1 MKKELFKST
10 LIYLKNNYLW
20 RHDKNYIRVIFIITV
35 CSGVAFANCNS
46 RHPWLAASF
55 VKTWQFYVLTRCFI
69 GVYMST
75 PLEEY
80 LSSCNGKPNA
90 AMCSYVAN
98 LQQVA
103 EIGPEIAASIVNE
116 LENQRS
122 HLKLVASENYCS
134 LNVQAAMGNLLTD
147 KYAEGYP
154 EHRYYGGCVN
164 IDAVENT
171 AAREA
176 EKLFGAEYAY
186 VQPHSG
192 ADTNLVAYWAILSAK
207 VETPTLEELGVK
219 SLNDLTAEQFDMLRK
234 RFGNQRLMGLDYSC
248 GGHLTHGYRM
258 NVSARMFESHP
269 YGVEEDT
276 GLLDYDKIEK
286 QAMEVKPLILL
297 AGYSAYPR
305 KINFKRF
312 RDIADKCGA
321 VLMVDM
327 AHFAGL
333 VAGKAFTDDYDPVKW
348 ADIVTTTTHKTLR
361 GPRGAL
367 ILCKKEYADYVN
379 KGCPMVLG
387 GPLGHVMAAKA
398 IALKEANTPAYREYA
413 GNVVKNAQALAE
425 ACKSLGMPL
434 QTGGTDNH
442 LMLADVTVYGLT
454 GKQAEAALFNCGI
467 TANANALP
475 YDKNGAWWTSGIRI
489 GTPGLTTLGFNT
501 EDMKEVASIIDFV
514 LKGTK
519 PGLTKDGKPAKGKI
533 NLDPKVQEEAKKRV
547 NKLLSAHVLYPE
559 LDLDFLKK
567 EFVK

>member
-1 MKKELFKST
+1 
-10 LIYLKNNYLW
+10 
-20 RHDKNYIRVIFIITV
+20 
-35 CSGVAFANCNS
+35 
-46 RHPWLAASF
+46 
-55 VKTWQFYVLTRCFI
+55 
-69 GVYMST
+69 MST

-80 LSSCNGKPNA
+80 LTLCGGKPNA
-90 AMCSYVAN
+90 SMCAYVAN

-103 EIGPEIAASIVNE
+103 SVDSKIAASIVNE

-134 LNVQAAMGNLLTD
+134 LAVQAAMGNLLTD

-164 IDAVENT
+164 IDAVENN

-176 EKLFGAEYAY
+176 EKLFGADYAY

-219 SLNDLTAEQFDMLRK
+219 SLAELKDEQFDMLRK

-248 GGHLTHGYRM
+248 GGHLSHGYRM

-269 YGVEEDT
+269 YGVDEKT
-276 GLLDYDKIEK
+276 GLLDYDKIEH

-305 KINFKRF
+305 AINFRRF
-312 RDIADKCGA
+312 REIADKCGA

-333 VAGKAFTDDYDPVKW
+333 VAGKVFTDDFDPVKW

-361 GPRGAL
+361 GPRGAM

-398 IALKEANTPAYREYA
+398 IAFKEANTASYRKYA
-413 GNVVKNAQALAE
+413 QNVVKNAKALSE
-425 ACKSLGMPL
+425 ACKSVGFPV

-442 LMLADVTVYGLT
+442 LMLLDVTVYGLT
-454 GKQAEAALFNCGI
+454 GKQAEAALFACGV
-467 TANANALP
+467 TVNANALP

-489 GTPGLTTLGFNT
+489 GTPALTTLGFV
-501 EDMKEVASIIDFV
+501 EDEMKEVASIIGLV

-533 NLDPKVQEEAKKRV
+533 ELEPDVQKKAKERV
-547 NKLLSAHVLYPE
+547 NALLSCHVLYPE

-567 EFVK
+567 QFVK

>member
-1 MKKELFKST
+1 
-10 LIYLKNNYLW
+10 
-20 RHDKNYIRVIFIITV
+20 
-35 CSGVAFANCNS
+35 
-46 RHPWLAASF
+46 
-55 VKTWQFYVLTRCFI
+55 
-69 GVYMST
+69 MST
-75 PLEEY
+75 PIQNY
-80 LSSCNGKPNA
+80 LAACNNNPNP
-90 AMCSYVAN
+90 AMISYVAN
-98 LQQVA
+98 LQQVKEVA
-103 EIGPEIAASIVNE
+103 PDIAASVVNE
-116 LENQRS
+116 LENQRR

-147 KYAEGYP
+147 KYAEGFP

-176 EKLFGAEYAY
+176 EKLFGADYAY

-207 VETPTLEELGVK
+207 VETPTLEALGVK
-219 SLNDLTAEQFDMLRK
+219 SLAELTNEQFDMLRK

-269 YGVEEDT
+269 YGVDKET
-276 GLLDYDKIEK
+276 GLLDYDAIEK

-297 AGYSAYPR
+297 TGFSAYPR
-305 KINFKRF
+305 RIDFKRF
-312 RDIADKCGA
+312 RAIADKCGA

-333 VAGKAFTDDYDPVKW
+333 VAGKVLTGDYDPVKW

-361 GPRGAL
+361 GPRGAM
-367 ILCKKEYADYVN
+367 ILCKEEYRDYVN

-387 GPLGHVMAAKA
+387 GPLGHIMAAKA
-398 IALKEANTPAYREYA
+398 VAFKEANTPAFQEYA
-413 GNVVKNAQALAE
+413 HNVVKNAKALADE
-425 ACKSLGMPL
+425 CMALGMTL
-434 QTGGTDNH
+434 QTGGTENH
-442 LMLADVTVYGLT
+442 LMLIDVTSYGLT
-454 GKQAEAALFNCGI
+454 GKQAEAALFKCGV

-475 YDKNGAWWTSGIRI
+475 YDKNGAWWTSGIRV
-489 GTPGLTTLGFNT
+489 GTPGLTTLGMN
-501 EDMKEVASIIDFV
+501 EIDMKEVAHIIDLV

-533 NLDPKVQEEAKKRV
+533 ELDSATEAQAKERVQ
-547 NKLLSAHVLYPE
+547 KLLSAHVLYSE

-567 EFVK
+567 EFVQS

>member
-1 MKKELFKST
+1 
-10 LIYLKNNYLW
+10 
-20 RHDKNYIRVIFIITV
+20 
-35 CSGVAFANCNS
+35 
-46 RHPWLAASF
+46 
-55 VKTWQFYVLTRCFI
+55 
-69 GVYMST
+69 MST

-80 LSSCNGKPNA
+80 LNSCNGKPNA
-90 AMCSYVAN
+90 AMTAYVAN

-103 EIGPEIAASIVNE
+103 AVGPEIASSIVNE
-116 LENQRS
+116 IENQRS

-134 LNVQAAMGNLLTD
+134 LNVQSAMGNLLTD

-164 IDAVENT
+164 IDAVENV

-176 EKLFGAEYAY
+176 EALFGADYAY

-192 ADTNLVAYWAILSAK
+192 ADTNLVAYWAILSK
-207 VETPTLEELGVK
+207 KIETPTLEELGVK
-219 SLNDLTAEQFDMLRK
+219 SLAELSPEQFDILRK

-269 YGVEEDT
+269 YGVDRET
-276 GLLDYDKIEK
+276 GLLDYDAIEK

-305 KINFKRF
+305 KINFRRF
-312 RDIADKCGA
+312 REIADKCGA

-333 VAGKAFTDDYDPVKW
+333 VAGKVFTDDYDPVKW
-348 ADIVTTTTHKTLR
+348 ADVVTTTTHKTLR
-361 GPRGAL
+361 GPRGAM

-398 IALKEANTPAYREYA
+398 IAFKEARTPAYQEYA
-413 GNVVKNAQALAE
+413 RNVVKNAAALAQ
-425 ACKSLGMPL
+425 ACMAHGMPL

-442 LMLADVTVYGLT
+442 LMLVDVTGYGLT
-454 GKQAEAALFNCGI
+454 GKQAEAALFACGV

-489 GTPGLTTLGFNT
+489 GTPGLTTLGMN
-501 EDMKEVASIIDFV
+501 EDDMKEVADIIDFV

-519 PGLTKDGKPAKGKI
+519 PGLTKEGKPAKGKI
-533 NLDPKVQEEAKKRV
+533 DLNPQVQEEAKKRV
-547 NKLLSAHVLYPE
+547 NKLLKEHVLYPE

-567 EFVK
+567 SFVK

>member
-1 MKKELFKST
+1 M
-10 LIYLKNNYLW
+10 Y
-20 RHDKNYIRVIFIITV
+20 
-35 CSGVAFANCNS
+35 
-46 RHPWLAASF
+46 
-55 VKTWQFYVLTRCFI
+55 
-69 GVYMST
+69 T

-80 LSSCNGKPNA
+80 LTLCGGKPNA
-90 AMCSYVAN
+90 SMCAYVAN

-103 EIGPEIAASIVNE
+103 SVDSKIAASIVNE

-134 LNVQAAMGNLLTD
+134 LAVQAAMGNLLTD

-164 IDAVENT
+164 IDAVENN

-176 EKLFGAEYAY
+176 EKLFGADYAY

-219 SLNDLTAEQFDMLRK
+219 SLAELKDEQFDMLRK

-269 YGVEEDT
+269 YGVDEKT
-276 GLLDYDKIEK
+276 GLLDYDEIER

-305 KINFKRF
+305 AINFRRF
-312 RDIADKCGA
+312 REIADKCGA

-333 VAGKAFTDDYDPVKW
+333 VAGKVFTDDFDPVKW

-361 GPRGAL
+361 GPRGAM

-398 IALKEANTPAYREYA
+398 IAFKEANTASYREYA
-413 GNVVKNAQALAE
+413 QNVVKNAKALSE
-425 ACKSLGMPL
+425 ACKSLGFPV

-442 LMLADVTVYGLT
+442 LMLLDVTVYGLT
-454 GKQAEAALFNCGI
+454 GKQAEAALFACGV
-467 TANANALP
+467 TVNANALP

-489 GTPGLTTLGFNT
+489 GTPALTTLGFV
-501 EDMKEVASIIDFV
+501 EDEMKKVASIIDLV

-533 NLDPKVQEEAKKRV
+533 ELDPEIQKEAKKRV
-547 NKLLSAHVLYPE
+547 SALLSSHVLYPE

-567 EFVK
+567 QFAE

>member
-1 MKKELFKST
+1 
-10 LIYLKNNYLW
+10 
-20 RHDKNYIRVIFIITV
+20 
-35 CSGVAFANCNS
+35 
-46 RHPWLAASF
+46 
-55 VKTWQFYVLTRCFI
+55 
-69 GVYMST
+69 MST

-80 LSSCNGKPNA
+80 LSSCGGKPNV
-90 AMCSYVAN
+90 AMTSYVAN

-103 EIGPEIAASIVNE
+103 SVGPEIAASIVNE

-134 LNVQAAMGNLLTD
+134 LAVQAAMGNLLTD

-164 IDAVENT
+164 IDAVEEV

-176 EKLFGAEYAY
+176 EKLFDAEYAY

-192 ADTNLVAYWAILSAK
+192 ADTNLVAYWAILSK
-207 VETPTLEELGVK
+207 KIETPTLEELGVK
-219 SLNDLTAEQFDMLRK
+219 SLNDLTAEQFDSLRK
-234 RFGNQRLMGLDYSC
+234 KFGNQRLMGLDYSC

-269 YGVEEDT
+269 YGVDKET
-276 GLLDYDKIEK
+276 GLLDYDAIEK

-297 AGYSAYPR
+297 TGYSAYPR

-312 RDIADKCGA
+312 REIADKCGA

-333 VAGKAFTDDYDPVKW
+333 VAGKVFTGDYDPVKW
-348 ADIVTTTTHKTLR
+348 ADVVTTTTHKTLR

-398 IALKEANTPAYREYA
+398 IALKEANTQEYREYA
-413 GNVVKNAQALAE
+413 QNVVKNAQALAE
-425 ACKSLGMPL
+425 ACKAHGMPI

-442 LMLADVTVYGLT
+442 LMLVDVTVYGLT
-454 GKQAEAALFNCGI
+454 GKQAEAALFACGV

-489 GTPGLTTLGFNT
+489 GTPGLTTLGMNT
-501 EDMKEVASIIDFV
+501 DDMKEVADIIDFV

-519 PGLTKDGKPAKGKI
+519 PGVTKEGKPAKGKI
-533 NLDPKVQEEAKKRV
+533 NLYSKVQEEARKRV
-547 NKLLSAHVLYPE
+547 NALLSKHVLYPE
-559 LDLDFLKK
+559 LDLEFLKK
-567 EFVK
+567 EFVHNA

>member
-1 MKKELFKST
+1 
-10 LIYLKNNYLW
+10 
-20 RHDKNYIRVIFIITV
+20 
-35 CSGVAFANCNS
+35 
-46 RHPWLAASF
+46 
-55 VKTWQFYVLTRCFI
+55 
-69 GVYMST
+69 MST

-80 LSSCNGKPNA
+80 LTLCGGKPNA
-90 AMCSYVAN
+90 SMCAYVAN

-103 EIGPEIAASIVNE
+103 SVDSKIAASIVNE

-134 LNVQAAMGNLLTD
+134 LAVQAAMGNLLTD

-164 IDAVENT
+164 IDAVENN

-176 EKLFGAEYAY
+176 EKLFGADYAY

-219 SLNDLTAEQFDMLRK
+219 SLAELKDGQFDMLRK

-269 YGVEEDT
+269 YGVDEKT
-276 GLLDYDKIEK
+276 GLLDYDKIEH

-305 KINFKRF
+305 AINFRRF
-312 RDIADKCGA
+312 REIADKCGA

-333 VAGKAFTDDYDPVKW
+333 VAGKVFTDDFDPVKW

-361 GPRGAL
+361 GPRGAM

-398 IALKEANTPAYREYA
+398 IAFKEANTASYREYA
-413 GNVVKNAQALAE
+413 QNVVKNAKALSE
-425 ACKSLGMPL
+425 ACKSLGFPV

-442 LMLADVTVYGLT
+442 LMLLDVTVYGLT
-454 GKQAEAALFNCGI
+454 GKQAEAALFACGV
-467 TANANALP
+467 TVNANALP

-489 GTPGLTTLGFNT
+489 GTPALTTLGFV
-501 EDMKEVASIIDFV
+501 EDEMKEVASIIDLV

-533 NLDPKVQEEAKKRV
+533 ELDPQVQKEAKKRV
-547 NKLLSAHVLYPE
+547 SALLSSHVLYPE

-567 EFVK
+567 QFTE

>member
-1 MKKELFKST
+1 
-10 LIYLKNNYLW
+10 
-20 RHDKNYIRVIFIITV
+20 
-35 CSGVAFANCNS
+35 
-46 RHPWLAASF
+46 
-55 VKTWQFYVLTRCFI
+55 
-69 GVYMST
+69 MST
-75 PLEEY
+75 PLENY
-80 LSSCNGKPNA
+80 LANCGGKPTA

-98 LQQVA
+98 LQQVSEA
-103 EIGPEIAASIVNE
+103 GPDIAAAIVSE
-116 LENQRS
+116 IENQRS

-164 IDAVENT
+164 IDTVENI
-171 AAREA
+171 AAHEA
-176 EKLFGAEYAY
+176 EALFGADYAY

-219 SLNDLTAEQFDMLRK
+219 SLNNLTAEQFDMLRK
-234 RFGNQRLMGLDYSC
+234 RFGNQKLMGLDYSC
-248 GGHLTHGYRM
+248 GGHLTHGYKM

-269 YGVEEDT
+269 YGVDKET
-276 GLLDYDKIEK
+276 GLLDYDAIEK
-286 QAMEVKPLILL
+286 QAMEIKPLILL
-297 AGYSAYPR
+297 TGYSAYPR
-305 KINFKRF
+305 KINFRRF
-312 RDIADKCGA
+312 REIADKCGA

-333 VAGKAFTDDYDPVKW
+333 VAGKVFEGDYDPVKW

-361 GPRGAL
+361 GPRGAM
-367 ILCKKEYADYVN
+367 ILCKKEFEDYVN

-387 GPLGHVMAAKA
+387 GPLGHIMAAKA
-398 IALKEANTPAYREYA
+398 IAFKEARTPAYQEYA
-413 GNVVKNAQALAE
+413 HNVVKNAQALAHSCM
-425 ACKSLGMPL
+425 AHGMPL

-442 LMLADVTVYGLT
+442 LMLVDVTVYGLT
-454 GKQAEAALFNCGI
+454 GKQAEAALFQCGV

-489 GTPGLTTLGFNT
+489 GTPGLTTLGMN
-501 EDMKEVASIIDFV
+501 EDDMKEVADIIDFV

-519 PGLTKDGKPAKGKI
+519 PGVTKDGKPAKGKI
-533 NLDPKVQEEAKKRV
+533 VLDPEVQTKARERV
-547 NKLLSAHVLYPE
+547 NALLHKHVLYPE

>member
-1 MKKELFKST
+1 
-10 LIYLKNNYLW
+10 
-20 RHDKNYIRVIFIITV
+20 
-35 CSGVAFANCNS
+35 
-46 RHPWLAASF
+46 
-55 VKTWQFYVLTRCFI
+55 
-69 GVYMST
+69 MST

-80 LSSCNGKPNA
+80 LTLCGGKPNA
-90 AMCSYVAN
+90 SMCAYVAN

-103 EIGPEIAASIVNE
+103 SVDSKIAASVVNE

-134 LNVQAAMGNLLTD
+134 LAVQAAMGNLLTD

-176 EKLFGAEYAY
+176 EKLFGADYAY

-219 SLNDLTAEQFDMLRK
+219 SLAELKDDEFDMLRK

-269 YGVEEDT
+269 YGVDEKT
-276 GLLDYDKIEK
+276 GLLDYDKIER
-286 QAMEVKPLILL
+286 QAMDVKPLILL

-305 KINFKRF
+305 AINFRRF
-312 RDIADKCGA
+312 REIADKCGA

-333 VAGKAFTDDYDPVKW
+333 VAGKVFTDDFDPVKW

-361 GPRGAL
+361 GPRGAM

-387 GPLGHVMAAKA
+387 GPLGHVIAAKA
-398 IALKEANTPAYREYA
+398 IAFKEANTASYREYA
-413 GNVVKNAQALAE
+413 QNVVKNAKALSE
-425 ACKSLGMPL
+425 ACKSLGFPV

-442 LMLADVTVYGLT
+442 LMLLDVTVYGLT
-454 GKQAEAALFNCGI
+454 GKQAEAALFACGV
-467 TANANALP
+467 TVNANALP

-489 GTPGLTTLGFNT
+489 GTPALTTLGFV
-501 EDMKEVASIIDFV
+501 EDEMKEVASIIDLV

-533 NLDPKVQEEAKKRV
+533 ELDPEIQKEAKKRV
-547 NKLLSAHVLYPE
+547 SALLSSHVLYPE
-559 LDLDFLKK
+559 LDLDFLK
-567 EFVK
+567 

>member
-1 MKKELFKST
+1 
-10 LIYLKNNYLW
+10 
-20 RHDKNYIRVIFIITV
+20 
-35 CSGVAFANCNS
+35 
-46 RHPWLAASF
+46 
-55 VKTWQFYVLTRCFI
+55 
-69 GVYMST
+69 MST
-75 PLEEY
+75 PIQNY
-80 LSSCNGKPNA
+80 LAACGNNPNP
-90 AMCSYVAN
+90 AMISYVAN
-98 LQQVA
+98 LQQVKA
-103 EIGPEIAASIVNE
+103 VQPEIAASVVNE
-116 LENQRS
+116 LENQRR

-147 KYAEGYP
+147 KYAEGFP

-176 EKLFGAEYAY
+176 EKLFGADYAY

-219 SLNDLTAEQFDMLRK
+219 SLAELTDEQFDMLRK
-234 RFGNQRLMGLDYSC
+234 RFGNQKLMGLDYSC

-269 YGVEEDT
+269 YGVDKET
-276 GLLDYDKIEK
+276 GLLDYDAIEK

-297 AGYSAYPR
+297 TGFSAYPR
-305 KINFKRF
+305 RIDFKRF
-312 RDIADKCGA
+312 RSIADKCGA

-333 VAGKAFTDDYDPVKW
+333 VAGKVLTGDYDPVKW

-361 GPRGAL
+361 GPRGAM
-367 ILCKKEYADYVN
+367 ILCKKEFADYVN

-387 GPLGHVMAAKA
+387 GPLPHVMAAKA
-398 IALKEANTPAYREYA
+398 IAFKEANSKAYQEYA
-413 GNVVKNAQALAE
+413 QKVVKNAQALAKE
-425 ACKSLGMPL
+425 LAALNVPL
-434 QTGGTDNH
+434 QTNGTDNH
-442 LMLADVTVYGLT
+442 LMLANVYEAYGLT
-454 GKQAEAALFNCGI
+454 GKQAEAALFQAGV
-467 TANANALP
+467 TVNANALP
-475 YDKNGAWWTSGIRI
+475 YDKNGAWYTSGLRL
-489 GTPGLTTLGFNT
+489 GTPALTTLGMG
-501 EDMKEVASIIDFV
+501 ESEMKEVASIIDQV

-519 PGLTKDGKPAKGKI
+519 TGVTKDGKPAKLKI
-533 NLDPKVQEEAKKRV
+533 ELDADVKAAASKRV
-547 NKLLSAHVLYPE
+547 QDLLSKFVLYPE